1 MRSLTLKLTL
11 TFLAV
16 SLAGTFLAAFLIRQ
30 SNERA
35 FDRYLRDR
43 AQAEFVRDVQAYY
56 VITGSLQ
63 GIERLVY
70 RAIGRVEP
78 NAQERVLPYALA
90 DESGQIV
97 VARGGWDRGE
107 VVPRVVL
114 ADGVPVTVGGR
125 QIGTVLILNQQWER
139 DAFEQRYLRGVNLAL
154 VFSALGGTAIAV
166 ILGAFL
172 AGTLTRP
179 LREMAGASH
188 AIASGDLEQQVPV
201 RSDDELGDLARAF
214 NRMSAEL
221 ARVTRQRRQMTADIA
236 HDLRTPLTVLAG
248 YLEAMQDGTLAPTPR
263 RIDTMQQEVAGLTR
277 LVEDLRILSLADADR
292 LQLDRVPTDLHELLA
307 RVRDIHAPQ
316 AQQQAITLSLHV
328 APNTPPV
335 IIDPTRM
342 RQVIG
347 NLVSNALRHTPPGG
361 EIRLEAAPEGRS
373 EVLVCVRDTGEGIH
387 PDDLPHIFDRFY
399 RSDGSRSE
407 SRGASGLGLAIARSL
422 IDMHGGR
429 IGVESTPG
437 AGATFTI
444 RLPLQQPSDN

>member
-1 MRSLTLKLTL
+1 MRSLYLKLTL

-35 FDRYLRDR
+35 FDRYLRER

-78 NAQERVLPYALA
+78 GAQGRILPYALA
-90 DESGQIV
+90 DDSGHIV
-97 VARGGWDRGE
+97 VARGPWERGE
-107 VVPRVVL
+107 AVSQSEL
-114 ADGVPVTVGGR
+114 ADGVAVTVGGER
-125 QIGTVLILNQQWER
+125 IGTVLILSQAWER

-154 VFSALGGTAIAV
+154 ILGALGGTTIAMF
-166 ILGAFL
+166 LGAVL

-179 LREMAGASH
+179 LREMASASH
-188 AIASGDLEQQVPV
+188 AIAQGDLEQQVPV

-221 ARVTRQRRQMTADIA
+221 ARITRQRRQMTADIA

-248 YLEAMQDGTLAPTPR
+248 YLEAMQDGTLAPTTQ
-263 RIDTMQQEVAGLTR
+263 RIEMMQQEVAGLTR

-292 LQLDRVPTDLHELLA
+292 LQLQLEETDVGELLA
-307 RVRDIHAPQ
+307 RARDMHAPQ
-316 AQQQAITLSLHV
+316 AQQEGVLLRVQT
-328 APNTPPV
+328 APGLPRV
-335 IIDPTRM
+335 LLDAARI

-347 NLVSNALRHTPPGG
+347 NLVSNALRHTPSGG
-361 EIRLEAAPEGRS
+361 EVVLEAAQNSAS
-373 EVLVCVRDTGEGIH
+373 EIVLRVRDTGSGIAA
-387 PDDLPHIFDRFY
+387 DDLPHIFDRFY
-399 RSDGSRSE
+399 RGDSARSE
-407 SRGASGLGLAIARSL
+407 RRGASGLGLAIARSL
-422 IDMHGGR
+422 VEMHGGT
-429 IGVESTPG
+429 IDVESAPD
-437 AGATFTI
+437 AGTTFTI
-444 RLPLQQPSDN
+444 HLPATT